1 MKITFTPIGIIHS
14 PFIKL
19 EDMPIQPAGAQ
30 GITGSIELYP
40 QYIPAL
46 QDLDGFSHIYV
57 LYHFHKSRGWKPM
70 VTPFLDKQE
79 RGLFSTRAP
88 HRPNPIGL
96 SVLKIDAIVGNRI
109 QVSNVDILDGTPL
122 LDIKPYVPQFDG
134 ADDIR
139 IGWVRENIRQVKK
152 SKDRSPFFK
161 MNKFMMANLI
171 TIIVYNLH

>member
-1 MKITFTPIGIIHS
+1 MKITFSPIGIIHS
-14 PFIKL
+14 PFINL
-19 EDMPIQPAGAQ
+19 EEMPIQPAGAQ

-70 VTPFLDKQE
+70 VIPFLDKQE

-96 SVLKIDAIVGNRI
+96 SVLKIDAIVDNRI
-109 QVSNVDILDGTPL
+109 QVSNVDILDSTPL

-134 ADDIR
+134 AEDVR
-139 IGWVRENIRQVKK
+139 IGWVSENVHQVKK
-152 SKDRSPFFK
+152 VKTDHRFSK
-161 MNKFMMANLI
+161 
-171 TIIVYNLH
+171 

>member
-1 MKITFTPIGIIHS
+1 MKITFSPIGIIHS
-14 PFIKL
+14 PFINL
-19 EDMPIQPAGAQ
+19 EEMPIQPAGAQ

-70 VTPFLDKQE
+70 VIPFLDKQE

-96 SVLKIDAIVGNRI
+96 SVLKIDAIVDNRI
-109 QVSNVDILDGTPL
+109 QVSNVDILDSTPL

-134 ADDIR
+134 VEDVR
-139 IGWVRENIRQVKK
+139 IGWVSENVHQVKK
-152 SKDRSPFFK
+152 VKTDHRFSK
-161 MNKFMMANLI
+161 
-171 TIIVYNLH
+171 